1 MRHASE
7 AEAELPHLE
16 PYLTELNR
24 PTHPSL
30 TEHLSSLVEMS
41 LSNPLNLILIPP
53 ILYLLYRRLVPS
65 LPSTPSVLPNKYDE
79 NVYNWMP
86 ARHPDVLCH
95 KSYTPVELAEL
106 DGRKNPNGRI
116 CLAIMRVGG
125 DGKVSPELE
134 RTVFDVSAGAS
145 FYGPGMSLC

>member
-1 MRHASE
+1 
-7 AEAELPHLE
+7 
-16 PYLTELNR
+16 
-24 PTHPSL
+24 
-30 TEHLSSLVEMS
+30 MS

-65 LPSTPSVLPNKYDE
+65 LPSSPSVLPNKYDE

-125 DGKVSPELE
+125 DGKVSPGLE
-134 RTVFDVSAGAS
+134 RTVFDVSSGAS
-145 FYGPGMSLC
+145 FYGPGISLVLDIRVAS